1 MSVASSLELV
11 EKMSSLF
18 GKSDV
23 NNSSGETSVVDND
36 EEIEELEFACK
47 VVLTPSD
54 LFSSKTASFFTSGV
68 ELFPS
73 PIKVAKISFLSL
85 LFYDQISNY
94 PSPRVGSFFS
104 LAINPILHGIISD
117 IFTFEALWGP
127 IMPPA

>member
-11 EKMSSLF
+11 EEMSSLF

-23 NNSSGETSVVDND
+23 NNSSGETSALWSRVVDND
-36 EEIEELEFACK
+36 EENEELEFVCK

-54 LFSSKTASFFTSGV
+54 LFSSKLTIFFTSGV

-73 PIKVAKISFLSL
+73 PITVAKISFLSL

-104 LAINPILHGIISD
+104 LAINPIPHGICCTHNFRHFHI
-117 IFTFEALWGP
+117 
-127 IMPPA
+127 

>member
-1 MSVASSLELV
+1 MSVASSLELM
-11 EKMSSLF
+11 EEMSSLF

-23 NNSSGETSVVDND
+23 NNSSGETSVVDTD
-36 EEIEELEFACK
+36 EELEFSCK

-54 LFSSKTASFFTSGV
+54 LFSSKLAIFFTIGV

-73 PIKVAKISFLSL
+73 PITVAKISFLSL

-104 LAINPILHGIISD
+104 LAINPIPHGICRTHNFGQFHI
-117 IFTFEALWGP
+117 
-127 IMPPA
+127 